1 MEAFPK
7 HLIALKALLNT
18 FADSIG
24 LRVNYQKSNI
34 YPINVDED
42 RMKALAKTFWCQMGT
57 FPFTYLGF
65 PLGTTKPRVEDFIPL
80 NSDNREKAHI
90 NFKFSHSSRKAWDG
104 WFSPNSSANLL
115 HGYNQTPSISCEAN
129 WQI

>member
-18 FADSIG
+18 FADSTC

-42 RMKALAKTFWCQMGT
+42 RMKALAKTF
-57 FPFTYLGF
+57 
-65 PLGTTKPRVEDFIPL
+65 
-80 NSDNREKAHI
+80 
-90 NFKFSHSSRKAWDG
+90 
-104 WFSPNSSANLL
+104 
-115 HGYNQTPSISCEAN
+115 
-129 WQI
+129 